1 MLVVLPGKARP
12 GRWQEQAGDSWEN
25 VPHLESFSWARP
37 CRGARTRSAVQPGPG
52 AGCLKKVKPVLQRD
66 VPSVS
71 LKIFCLQ
78 GSYHLLLCPPAT
90 WRTHIHSEKMPG
102 LPFPF

>member
-37 CRGARTRSAVQPGPG
+37 CRGAWTRSA
-52 AGCLKKVKPVLQRD
+52 VKPVLQRD